1 MRHFT
6 LQYRILV
13 HLAHYKSISMIIT
26 HDTSD
31 CHADRV
37 GTLVIMRL
45 FVAYSL
51 AKNLAYSK
59 ITNYSH
65 LLSNWPS

>member
-6 LQYRILV
+6 LQYRIV

-31 CHADRV
+31 CHADR
-37 GTLVIMRL
+37 GWYTRYYAFFHGIQ
-45 FVAYSL
+45 SC
-51 AKNLAYSK
+51 
-59 ITNYSH
+59 
-65 LLSNWPS
+65 

>member
-31 CHADRV
+31 CHADRG
-37 GTLVIMRL
+37 GTLVITYSPL
-45 FVAYSL
+45 FIG
-51 AKNLAYSK
+51 K
-59 ITNYSH
+59 ITI
-65 LLSNWPS
+65 

>member
-31 CHADRV
+31 CHADR
-37 GTLVIMRL
+37 GWYTRDYL
-45 FVAYSL
+45 FPPLYW
-51 AKNLAYSK
+51 KD
-59 ITNYSH
+59 NYLEWSC
-65 LLSNWPS
+65 LFFFYY